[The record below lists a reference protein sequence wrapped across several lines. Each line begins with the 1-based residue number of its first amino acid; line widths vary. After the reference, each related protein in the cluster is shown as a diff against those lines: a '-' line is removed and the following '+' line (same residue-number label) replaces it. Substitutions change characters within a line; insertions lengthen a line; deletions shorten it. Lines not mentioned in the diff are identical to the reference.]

1 MFNKKSKQI
10 ENLKEELQNKDK
22 EIIKYKKEIY
32 NDFISVLKQIQEFTN
47 GEAQWKRKKTMINN
61 AVGLAE
67 EHYYNKM
74 MELDTNTT
82 H

>member
-10 ENLKEELQNKDK
+10 RNLKEELQVKQKEVIKD
-22 EIIKYKKEIY
+22 KKEIY

-47 GEAQWKRKKTMINN
+47 GDAQWKRKKIMINN

>member
-10 ENLKEELQNKDK
+10 ESLKEELQVKQKEVIKD
-22 EIIKYKKEIY
+22 KKEIY

-47 GEAQWKRKKTMINN
+47 GDAQWKRKKIMINN

-67 EHYYNKM
+67 EYYYNKM